1 MPKKAK
7 KKTGKKNAKSAKK
20 AAVKKTAKKKATKKA
35 PARLAKKKSAA
46 TSRRT
51 GTKPKAARTLSPD
64 TCPNTW
70 TPQICINNFSA
81 GNGDCVYFQS
91 IPAVGVRITQIGS
104 TYPFSPVTGTFNGMS
119 YTEVAVAGVV
129 YISANAGNYPYAVNC
144 SCPGPVIE
152 GNHSVTV
159 TG

>member
-1 MPKKAK
+1 MPTKTK
-7 KKTGKKNAKSAKK
+7 KKTGKKSAKSAKK

-35 PARLAKKKSAA
+35 AARPAKKKSAMP
-46 TSRRT
+46 RRS
-51 GTKPKAARTLSPD
+51 GTRPKAPRISGSD

-70 TPQICINNFSA
+70 TPQICVGNFSA
-81 GNGDCVYFQS
+81 GNNDCVYFQS
-91 IPAVGVRITQIGS
+91 IPAVGVRITQIGN
-104 TYPFSPVTGTFNGMS
+104 TFPFSPVTGTFNGMS

-129 YISANAGNYPYAVNC
+129 YISAGPGNYPYAVNC
-144 SCPGPVIE
+144 SCPGPVLE

>member
-7 KKTGKKNAKSAKK
+7 KKTGKKSAKSTKK
-20 AAVKKTAKKKATKKA
+20 AAVKKTAKKKATKKTA
-35 PARLAKKKSAA
+35 ARPAKKKSAA

-51 GTKPKAARTLSPD
+51 ATRPKAARTLAPD

-70 TPQICINNFSA
+70 TPQICVGNFSG

-129 YISANAGNYPYAVNC
+129 YISASPGDYSYAVNC
-144 SCPGPVIE
+144 SCPELE